1 MSAVT
6 KGLCMCHI
14 AKPDLVNKH
23 NAIVKYDY
31 LRFLTNGAIIKCI
44 NARHTPDLKLLTF
57 HMN

>member
-1 MSAVT
+1 
-6 KGLCMCHI
+6 MCHI

-31 LRFLTNGAIIKCI
+31 LRFLTNEAIIKCI